1 MAETTLNEIKKQLLE
16 NKKSQVAGDKTL
28 IGAVD
33 DVGDS
38 IEKMVKL
45 FTRSLLDKEEERRE
59 GKKQVSRASGSGSS
73 SSSTSSRGLFPGLNL
88 GGLLRPLTAG
98 IVAFGAA
105 MVGLRGWE
113 LKAIKSMKNL
123 LEKSIPISIQNG
135 ITKIRNSVFRIF
147 GLTPQG
153 VLSRDAL
160 GRFTKTPTITSQIRM
175 RMNAL
180 RLRTLRVFGI
190 GADGKLITTPAWQK
204 FLSQQ
209 NLIGRVAIQVR
220 SLFSPIVKGSE
231 KLGGV
236 FKGKL
241 WQNILGLFR
250 GGTGAAGGFLKVVGT
265 ILKPLGFFFSA
276 WKGVSAFLGS
286 KDEDGVIKAMGEGI
300 GTFIGNFFGAPLDLL
315 KKGVRWVIAK
325 AFGVTLKEGE
335 EYDPKTASLP
345 EKIVKFL
352 DVLSFENIIKSL
364 VKLPFS
370 FLSGAIDWVGKFFDD
385 PIGTLQE
392 SWKTAGAGIS
402 SVGQYLKDWVTDVW
416 AWIKSFIPD
425 IRSVAANFSNKLM
438 DMLPDWAKSAIAKMQ
453 SETVV
458 PSFDSEFNTSADPNK
473 RVIRDKNG
481 RLVTF
486 NEFGDARVLTN
497 QESTDAQYQILLG
510 IAAANEQAAAAV
522 QKAAETMSNFGNAG
536 ASGPPG
542 TGIAPI
548 GETTDKT
555 NVEFISDMQ
564 GYFNM
569 GAKYRTGD

>member
-73 SSSTSSRGLFPGLNL
+73 SSYMSSRGLFRGLNL

-113 LKAIKSMKNL
+113 LKAIKSMKTL
-123 LEKSIPISIQNG
+123 LQKSIPISIQNG

-160 GRFTKTPTITSQIRM
+160 GRFTRTPTITSQIRM

-190 GADGKLITTPAWQK
+190 GADGRLITTPAWQK

-209 NLIGRVAIQVR
+209 NLIGRVAIQIR
-220 SLFSPIVKGSE
+220 SLFRPIVKGSE

-241 WQNILGLFR
+241 WQNISGLFK
-250 GGTGAAGGFLKVVGT
+250 GAGGAAGGFLRVVGT

-276 WKGVSAFLGS
+276 WKGVSAFLDGP
-286 KDEDGVIKAMGEGI
+286 DEDGIISNI
-300 GTFIGNFFGAPLDLL
+300 GKGVSTFVGNFFGAPLDLL
-315 KKGVRWVIAK
+315 KKGVTWAMKKFFGLESDKDGNVIVDPDSLPSKITSVIEKFSFEKLIQSIVQVPFDFYQGAINWIAK
-325 AFGVTLKEGE
+325 FFK
-335 EYDPKTASLP
+335 DPM
-345 EKIVKFL
+345 
-352 DVLSFENIIKSL
+352 
-364 VKLPFS
+364 
-370 FLSGAIDWVGKFFDD
+370 
-385 PIGTLQE
+385 GTLDE
-392 SWKTAGAGIS
+392 EWKKVGEGIS
-402 SVGQYLKDWVTDVW
+402 SVGLYLKDWVTDVW

-438 DMLPDWAKSAIAKMQ
+438 DMLPDWAKGAIAKMQ

-458 PSFDSEFNTSADPNK
+458 PTFDSEFNTSADPNK

-497 QESTDAQYQILLG
+497 QDLGGAEYQILLG
-510 IAAANEQAAAAV
+510 IAVANEQAAAAV
-522 QKAAETMSNFGNAG
+522 QKAAETLSASGNAG

>member
-113 LKAIKSMKNL
+113 LKAIKSMKTL

-209 NLIGRVAIQVR
+209 NLVGRVAIQIR
-220 SLFSPIVKGSE
+220 SLFNPIVKGSE

-241 WQNILGLFR
+241 WQNISGLFK
-250 GGTGAAGGFLKVVGT
+250 GAGGAAGGFLRVVGT

-276 WKGVSAFLGS
+276 WKGVSAFLDGP
-286 KDEDGVIKAMGEGI
+286 DEDGIISNIGKGI
-300 GTFIGNFFGAPLDLL
+300 STFIGNFFGAPLDLL
-315 KKGVRWVIAK
+315 KKGATWAMKKFFGLESDKDGNVI
-325 AFGVTLKEGE
+325 V
-335 EYDPKTASLP
+335 DPDSLP
-345 EKIVKFL
+345 SKITSVIEKF
-352 DVLSFENIIKSL
+352 SFE
-364 VKLPFS
+364 KLIQSIVQIPYD
-370 FLSGAIDWVGKFFDD
+370 FLQGAVNWVGKFFDD
-385 PIGTLQE
+385 PMGTLEE
-392 SWKTAGAGIS
+392 SWKTVGAGIS

-438 DMLPDWAKSAIAKMQ
+438 DMLPDWAKSAIGKMQ

-486 NEFGDARVLTN
+486 DAFGDARVLTN